1 MDIQTK
7 QEKKKKKKDLDYL
20 ERNKIK
26 RRKIY
31 LKKLEK

>member
-7 QEKKKKKKDLDYL
+7 QEKKKKKALDYL